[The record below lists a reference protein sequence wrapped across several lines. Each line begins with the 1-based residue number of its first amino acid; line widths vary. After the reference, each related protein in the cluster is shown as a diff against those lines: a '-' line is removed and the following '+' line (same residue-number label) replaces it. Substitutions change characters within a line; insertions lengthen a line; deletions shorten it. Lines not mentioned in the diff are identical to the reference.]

1 MRTTDAPALLR
12 LLAWLSPAFPTGAF
26 AHSHGL
32 EWATEAGDITDRPTA
47 LAWTDALLRHGDLR
61 SDAILL
67 RHAHRA
73 AAHNDPDALADIA
86 ALAEASAPGRE
97 RRDETLAQGTAF
109 AAAARTWGPLS
120 LPPGRVTLPV
130 ALAAAAAAHAIDEHA
145 ACTGFLHAAVAN
157 LVSAAV
163 RLVPLGQTDG
173 LRILHALEPA
183 ILNTAAETATATLDD
198 LGTACLRADLA
209 SLRHETQR
217 TRLFRT

>member
-1 MRTTDAPALLR
+1 MTADPTALLR
-12 LLAWLSPAFPTGAF
+12 LLTWLSPAFPTGAF

-32 EWATEAGDITDRPTA
+32 EWATEAGDITDRATA
-47 LAWTDALLRHGDLR
+47 EAWLEALLRHGDLR

-73 AAHNDPDALADIA
+73 ATLGDAQTLSEIA
-86 ALAEASAPGRE
+86 ALAEAATPGRE
-97 RRDETLAQGTAF
+97 RRDETLSQGAAF
-109 AAAARTWGPLS
+109 AAAARTWGDLA
-120 LPPGRVTLPV
+120 LPPGRVALPV
-130 ALAAAAAAHAIDEHA
+130 ALGATAATHAIDEHA
-145 ACTGFLHAAVAN
+145 TCTGFLHAAVAN
-157 LVSAAV
+157 LTSAAV

-173 LRILHALEPA
+173 LRVLHALEPA
-183 ILNTAAETATATLDD
+183 ILATSQDTATATLDD

>member
-1 MRTTDAPALLR
+1 MATDAALLR
-12 LLAWLSPAFPTGAF
+12 LLTWLSPAFPTGAF

-32 EWATEAGDITDRPTA
+32 EWATDSADITDRETA
-47 LAWTDALLRHGDLR
+47 QAWLDALLRHGDLR

-73 AAHNDPDALADIA
+73 ALRQDLPALADLA
-86 ALAEASAPGRE
+86 TLAEASAFGRE
-97 RRDETLAQGTAF
+97 RRDETLSQGTAF
-109 AAAARTWGPLS
+109 ATAARTWGDVPLPS
-120 LPPGRVTLPV
+120 GRTPLPI
-130 ALAAAAAAHAIDEHA
+130 AFAATAAAHAIDEHA

-157 LVSAAV
+157 LASAAV

-183 ILNTAAETATATLDD
+183 ILATSEQTATATLDD

>member
-1 MRTTDAPALLR
+1 MTTDTALLR

-32 EWATEAGDITDRPTA
+32 EWAVDSGDIHDRATA
-47 LAWTDALLRHGDLR
+47 HAWLDALLRHGDLR

-73 AAHNDPDALADIA
+73 AARHDAP
-86 ALAEASAPGRE
+86 ALAEIATLAEATALGRE
-97 RRDETLAQGTAF
+97 RREETLSQGTAF
-109 AAAARTWGPLS
+109 AAAARTWGDLA
-120 LPPGRVTLPV
+120 LPPGRTALPI
-130 ALAAAAAAHAIDEHA
+130 ALAATAATHGIDEHA
-145 ACTGFLHAAVAN
+145 TCAGFLHAA
-157 LVSAAV
+157 LSSLTSATV

-173 LRILHALEPA
+173 LRILAGLEPA
-183 ILNTAAETATATLDD
+183 ILATSQETAAASLDD
-198 LGTACLRADLA
+198 LGGACLRADLA

>member
-1 MRTTDAPALLR
+1 MTADTTALLR

-32 EWATEAGDITDRPTA
+32 EWATEAGDIADRATA
-47 LAWTDALLRHGDLR
+47 HAWLDALLRQGDLR

-73 AAHNDPDALADIA
+73 ATRHDHAALAEIA
-86 ALAEASAPGRE
+86 ALAEAATPGRE
-97 RRDETLAQGTAF
+97 RRDETLSQGTAF
-109 AAAARTWGPLS
+109 AAAARTWGELA
-120 LPPGRVTLPV
+120 LPPGRVALPV
-130 ALAAAAAAHAIDEHA
+130 AVAATAAVHAIDEHA
-145 ACTGFLHAAVAN
+145 ACAGFLHAAIAN
-157 LVSAAV
+157 LTSAAV

-183 ILNTAAETATATLDD
+183 ILATAQDTATATLDD

>member
-1 MRTTDAPALLR
+1 MTADIALLR
-12 LLAWLSPAFPTGAF
+12 LLTWLSPAFPTGAF

-32 EWATEAGDITDRPTA
+32 EWATEAGDIRDRPTA
-47 LAWTDALLRHGDLR
+47 HAWLDALLRHGDLR

-73 AAHNDPDALADIA
+73 ATRHDHETLATLA
-86 ALAEASAPGRE
+86 TLAEATAFGRE
-97 RRDETLAQGTAF
+97 RREETLSQGTAF
-109 AAAARTWGPLS
+109 ATAARTWGDLS
-120 LPPGRVTLPV
+120 LPPGRIALPI
-130 ALAAAAAAHAIDEHA
+130 ALAAAAAAHAIGEHA
-145 ACTGFLHAAVAN
+145 TCTGFLHAACAN
-157 LVSAAV
+157 LASAAV

-173 LRILHALEPA
+173 LRILHALEPT
-183 ILNTAAETATATLDD
+183 ILATSDETAAATLDD

>member
-1 MRTTDAPALLR
+1 MTADTALLR
-12 LLAWLSPAFPTGAF
+12 LLTWLSPAFPTGAF

-32 EWATEAGDITDRPTA
+32 EWATEAGDINDRATA
-47 LAWTDALLRHGDLR
+47 QAWLDALLRHGDLR

-73 AAHNDPDALADIA
+73 ATRHDHIALADIA
-86 ALAEASAPGRE
+86 ALAEAATFGRE
-97 RRDETLAQGTAF
+97 RRDETLSQGAAF
-109 AAAARTWGPLS
+109 AAAARTWGDLV
-120 LPPGRVTLPV
+120 LPPGRVALPI
-130 ALAAAAAAHAIDEHA
+130 ALGAAAAAHAIDEHA

-157 LVSAAV
+157 LTSAAV

-173 LRILHALEPA
+173 LRILHVLEPA
-183 ILNTAAETATATLDD
+183 TLATSQDAATATLDD

>member
-1 MRTTDAPALLR
+1 MTADAALLR
-12 LLAWLSPAFPTGAF
+12 LLTWLSPAFPTGAF

-32 EWATEAGDITDRPTA
+32 EWATESGDVTDRATA
-47 LAWTDALLRHGDLR
+47 QSWLDALLRHGDLR

-73 AAHNDPDALADIA
+73 ATRHDLAALADLA
-86 ALAEASAPGRE
+86 TLAEASAFGRE
-97 RRDETLAQGTAF
+97 RRDETLSQGTAF
-109 AAAARTWGPLS
+109 AAAARTWGDLA
-120 LPPGRVTLPV
+120 LPPGRIALPI
-130 ALAAAAAAHAIDEHA
+130 ALAATAAVHTIDEHA
-145 ACTGFLHAAVAN
+145 ICAGVLHAGVAE
-157 LVSAAV
+157 LASAAV

-183 ILNTAAETATATLDD
+183 ILATTHDTAAATLDD

>member
-1 MRTTDAPALLR
+1 MTTDTALLR
-12 LLAWLSPAFPTGAF
+12 LLTWLSPAFPTGAF

-32 EWATEAGDITDRPTA
+32 EWATDAGDIHDRPTA
-47 LAWTDALLRHGDLR
+47 HAWIGALLRHGDLR

-73 AAHNDPDALADIA
+73 ATRHDADALADIA
-86 ALAEASAPGRE
+86 ALAEASTPGRE
-97 RRDETLAQGTAF
+97 RRDESLSQGTAF
-109 AAAARTWGPLS
+109 ATAARTWGDLA
-120 LPPGRVTLPV
+120 LPPGRVALPI
-130 ALAAAAAAHAIDEHA
+130 ALAATSAAHAIDEHA
-145 ACTGFLHAAVAN
+145 TCTGFLHAATAN
-157 LVSAAV
+157 LASAAV

-183 ILNTAAETATATLDD
+183 ILATSDETAAATLDD